1 MVVVAQS
8 CPTLATAWTVAHQA
22 PLSDFPGKDTAVGC
36 HFLFPGNLPDPGI
49 KLRSPALQ
57 VDSSPAE
64 LQGKLEGI
72 VCAYKTQQEGSW
84 GGGSA
89 LNFRNFSFN
98 VQILVVL

>member
-22 PLSDFPGKDTAVGC
+22 PLSNFPGKNTAVGC
-36 HFLFPGNLPDPGI
+36 HFLLPGNLPDPGI

-57 VDSSPAE
+57 VDSSPTE

-72 VCAYKTQQEGSW
+72 GCAYKTQQEGSW
-84 GGGSA
+84 GDGSA
-89 LNFRNFSFN
+89 LNFGNFSFN